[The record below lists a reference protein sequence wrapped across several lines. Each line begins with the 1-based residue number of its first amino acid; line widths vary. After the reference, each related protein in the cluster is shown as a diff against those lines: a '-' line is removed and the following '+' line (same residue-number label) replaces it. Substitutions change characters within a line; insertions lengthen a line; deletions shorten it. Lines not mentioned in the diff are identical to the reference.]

1 MNAALRRWQTI
12 ADARTAIVPELEE
25 EDGKPSLQAS

>member
-1 MNAALRRWQTI
+1 MNAALRRLQTI
-12 ADARTAIVPELEE
+12 ADARTAELEE